1 MPQHPQHTPQQT
13 RGRKCI
19 YSVMQQLQPLM
30 HRPHCIQAAGMH
42 TARCNRAGRSSKA
55 MDVCRACN
63 QLHGMSQQGTG
74 HINTTS
80 TPTHAPRLSHRLTND
95 NKLLHRPPVAI
106 RMRHKTAL
114 PAPSFPASVHAS
126 HNPQPEHLLIKMC
139 CCHCS
144 TRTCLPT
151 KL

>member
-13 RGRKCI
+13 RGKECMYR
-19 YSVMQQLQPLM
+19 VMHRLQPLM
-30 HRPHCIQAAGMH
+30 QRPHRIQAAGMH
-42 TARCNRAGRSSKA
+42 TARCHRAGRSSKA
-55 MDVCRACN
+55 MTVCPACTELN
-63 QLHGMSQQGTG
+63 GMSQQGTG
-74 HINTTS
+74 HINTPS
-80 TPTHAPRLSHRLTND
+80 TPTHAPHRLTND

-114 PAPSFPASVHAS
+114 PAPSFSASVHAS
-126 HNPQPEHLLIKMC
+126 HNPQQEHLLIKMC